1 MARHSVVNYMR
12 TRCLGIPS
20 LDALRAR
27 HLGHSFW
34 RPQRHSHLN
43 MQKLVFVVDDDPS
56 MLKSAERLLKAHG
69 CQAQVYASAEDFQ
82 QSAALDDGMCLIVDI
97 HLSGK
102 SGIELRRELT
112 MSQVSLPVIFIT
124 GDDNEAIRSAAYSVG
139 CVAFLT
145 KPFSANSLLDA
156 IQKARLHR

>member
-27 HLGHSFW
+27 RHGPSFW
-34 RPQRHSHLN
+34 RPKASHLN
-43 MQKLVFVVDDDPS
+43 TQKLVFVVDDDPS
-56 MLKSAERLLKAHG
+56 MLKSAERHLKAHG
-69 CQAQVYASAEDFQ
+69 FQAQVFASAEDFQ
-82 QSAALDDGMCLIVDI
+82 QTATFGDGMCLIVDI